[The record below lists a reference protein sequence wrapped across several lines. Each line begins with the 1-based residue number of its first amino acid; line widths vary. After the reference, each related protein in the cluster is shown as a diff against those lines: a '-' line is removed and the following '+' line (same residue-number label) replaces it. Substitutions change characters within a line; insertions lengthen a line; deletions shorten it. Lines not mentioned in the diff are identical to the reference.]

1 MQGNTG
7 GTRVRRIFLALALGA
22 MVLPCAA
29 KEPSQWLD
37 SSVVS
42 FPEKSD
48 KYTLKG
54 TLFDQ
59 QQFVYGV
66 ASNWTVEG
74 APKDL
79 KLDVYVYPLGRNSE
93 EEVVKAQ
100 IADVENGVKEAAKQG
115 LYANPVVGAR
125 TPFVVVRPAEE
136 AKDKQ
141 PPPFDPTPKDESSN
155 SHGIRQSFGFERE
168 GTKYRS
174 LAYVFY
180 RSLFGLKVRISVPEG
195 EMSQADFEAE
205 ADRAARWLVPQIAV
219 NNYGTCGQI
228 TINPDAKDAGE
239 VMMQEV
245 ARVLW
250 ESCGSEKGP
259 ATPKGKSVEIVYPA
273 GTWESH

>member
-1 MQGNTG
+1 MGARFEVRSNLPVAPPPPPPGISPSLPPTPHPENPNRGRAPWHPTPGKG
-7 GTRVRRIFLALALGA
+7 G
-22 MVLPCAA
+22 
-29 KEPSQWLD
+29 
-37 SSVVS
+37 
-42 FPEKSD
+42 
-48 KYTLKG
+48 
-54 TLFDQ
+54 
-59 QQFVYGV
+59 
-66 ASNWTVEG
+66 
-74 APKDL
+74 
-79 KLDVYVYPLGRNSE
+79 
-93 EEVVKAQ
+93 
-100 IADVENGVKEAAKQG
+100 KEAGKQG
-115 LYANPVVGAR
+115 LYANPGVGAR